1 MRLLLALLM
10 LPLLSGCV
18 HMVVPAIMSEAYSL
32 HRMHKSRNVLRKW
45 RISMTKSNPVRFGK
59 PVDPKC
65 EKCGRSKPADC
76 PCDGKKSD
84 T

>member
-1 MRLLLALLM
+1 
-10 LPLLSGCV
+10 
-18 HMVVPAIMSEAYSL
+18 
-32 HRMHKSRNVLRKW
+32 
-45 RISMTKSNPVRFGK
+45 MTKSNPVRFGK